1 MKSYKLVRGDQQ
13 KKENKQAIKCLPE
26 EDITAKY
33 TCDCYHPGAFYSGI
47 CYGTRELEECA
58 CGGDRLMCDFYKE
71 VREKAEAE
79 YRADVDKLE
88 LEFYREFIRKHDL
101 HFEALSEWCTWKKSK
116 EKK

>member
-1 MKSYKLVRGDQQ
+1 
-13 KKENKQAIKCLPE
+13 
-26 EDITAKY
+26 
-33 TCDCYHPGAFYSGI
+33 
-47 CYGTRELEECA
+47 
-58 CGGDRLMCDFYKE
+58 MCDFYKE

-101 HFEALSEWCTWKKSK
+101 HFEALSEWCQWKKSK